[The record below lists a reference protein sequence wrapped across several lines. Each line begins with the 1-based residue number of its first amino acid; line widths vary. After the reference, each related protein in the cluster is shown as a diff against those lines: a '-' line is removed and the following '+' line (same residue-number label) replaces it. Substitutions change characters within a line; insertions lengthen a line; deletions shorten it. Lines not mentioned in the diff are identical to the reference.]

1 MARALGT
8 GGITSTS
15 AVAPFFFASVSCYSP
30 DGLVLHRPK
39 HVPAFLRSQFL
50 TRIQRPSS
58 RVLALAPSALYYP
71 SLSSSFCVR
80 MPRSAPC
87 LRLGL
92 AVLHGF
98 GLPAAAQGRLPR
110 DSVEAAGASTRC
122 MAASTEK
129 DLETWI
135 RKTNSSQPIVVW
147 SKTYCPY
154 SIRVKKL
161 FDKLGYDFQGIELD
175 ELNDEDGVQDALE
188 RISGLST
195 VPNVYIGGKHIGGCD
210 DTVALH
216 MRGELI
222 PLLIAAGANKK

>member
-1 MARALGT
+1 MFAAIVCVVFFFFFWGGFCLGGGFGS
-8 GGITSTS
+8 GGIKSTS
-15 AVAPFFFASVSCYSP
+15 VVAPFFFTSVSCYSP
-30 DGLVLHRPK
+30 DGLVFHRPK

-50 TRIQRPSS
+50 PRIQRPSS

-80 MPRSAPC
+80 MPQSAAC

-147 SKTYCPY
+147 SKTYCP
-154 SIRVKKL
+154 
-161 FDKLGYDFQGIELD
+161 
-175 ELNDEDGVQDALE
+175 
-188 RISGLST
+188 
-195 VPNVYIGGKHIGGCD
+195 
-210 DTVALH
+210 
-216 MRGELI
+216 
-222 PLLIAAGANKK
+222 

>member
-1 MARALGT
+1 MFLLLLFVLFLKKNWVFLMARALGT

-15 AVAPFFFASVSCYSP
+15 VVVPFFFASVSCYSP

-50 TRIQRPSS
+50 PRIQRPSS

-80 MPRSAPC
+80 MPQSAAC

-147 SKTYCPY
+147 SKTYCP
-154 SIRVKKL
+154 
-161 FDKLGYDFQGIELD
+161 
-175 ELNDEDGVQDALE
+175 
-188 RISGLST
+188 
-195 VPNVYIGGKHIGGCD
+195 
-210 DTVALH
+210 
-216 MRGELI
+216 
-222 PLLIAAGANKK
+222 

>member
-1 MARALGT
+1 M
-8 GGITSTS
+8 
-15 AVAPFFFASVSCYSP
+15 
-30 DGLVLHRPK
+30 LVY
-39 HVPAFLRSQFL
+39 QNML
-50 TRIQRPSS
+50 TIF
-58 RVLALAPSALYYP
+58 VTII
-71 SLSSSFCVR
+71 
-80 MPRSAPC
+80 M
-87 LRLGL
+87 
-92 AVLHGF
+92 
-98 GLPAAAQGRLPR
+98 
-110 DSVEAAGASTRC
+110 
-122 MAASTEK
+122 
-129 DLETWI
+129 
-135 RKTNSSQPIVVW
+135 NSSCGL
-147 SKTYCPY
+147 SRY

>member
-1 MARALGT
+1 
-8 GGITSTS
+8 
-15 AVAPFFFASVSCYSP
+15 
-30 DGLVLHRPK
+30 
-39 HVPAFLRSQFL
+39 
-50 TRIQRPSS
+50 
-58 RVLALAPSALYYP
+58 
-71 SLSSSFCVR
+71 
-80 MPRSAPC
+80 MPRSAAC

-98 GLPAAAQGRLPR
+98 GLPAAAQGRLPK
-110 DSVEAAGASTRC
+110 DSVEAARASTRC

-175 ELNDEDGVQDALE
+175 ELNDEEDVQDALE
-188 RISGLST
+188 RVSGLST

>member
-1 MARALGT
+1 MVLIRFCFGSCIKILFSEFNSCWHSVLLCVRCLSLFLCFCCYCLFVCVCVCVFWVFLMARALGT

-15 AVAPFFFASVSCYSP
+15 PFFFASVSCYSP

-80 MPRSAPC
+80 MPRSAAC

-110 DSVEAAGASTRC
+110 DSAEAAGASTRC

-147 SKTYCPY
+147 SKTYCP
-154 SIRVKKL
+154 
-161 FDKLGYDFQGIELD
+161 
-175 ELNDEDGVQDALE
+175 
-188 RISGLST
+188 
-195 VPNVYIGGKHIGGCD
+195 
-210 DTVALH
+210 
-216 MRGELI
+216 
-222 PLLIAAGANKK
+222 

>member
-15 AVAPFFFASVSCYSP
+15 VVAPFFFTSVSCYSP
-30 DGLVLHRPK
+30 DGLVFHRPK

-50 TRIQRPSS
+50 PRIQRPSS

-80 MPRSAPC
+80 MPQSAAC

-147 SKTYCPY
+147 SKTYCP
-154 SIRVKKL
+154 
-161 FDKLGYDFQGIELD
+161 
-175 ELNDEDGVQDALE
+175 
-188 RISGLST
+188 
-195 VPNVYIGGKHIGGCD
+195 
-210 DTVALH
+210 
-216 MRGELI
+216 
-222 PLLIAAGANKK
+222 